1 MRLSKRR
8 DYEPAA
14 SPFSVKGPPS
24 GLVVVGLPG
33 GLDLGGPPDDGGFR
47 MTIAELIEFLRALG
61 CTPEEIAAYLELIKS
76 SEARGALS
84 LPLRRAA

>member
-1 MRLSKRR
+1 
-8 DYEPAA
+8 
-14 SPFSVKGPPS
+14 
-24 GLVVVGLPG
+24 
-33 GLDLGGPPDDGGFR
+33 

-84 LPLRRAA
+84 VPLRRAA